1 MHAAPLCSLVT
12 HIMQAA
18 CVLHAEARAL
28 REKLEKK
35 LTGTEQ
41 VFDKPRKLKT

>member
-1 MHAAPLCSLVT
+1 MMVVRQCFL
-12 HIMQAA
+12 
-18 CVLHAEARAL
+18 LHAEARAL

>member
-1 MHAAPLCSLVT
+1 MGAPSLRHRMQQTSALC
-12 HIMQAA
+12 
-18 CVLHAEARAL
+18 CAEARAL

-41 VFDKPRKLKT
+41 VFDKPRKFKT